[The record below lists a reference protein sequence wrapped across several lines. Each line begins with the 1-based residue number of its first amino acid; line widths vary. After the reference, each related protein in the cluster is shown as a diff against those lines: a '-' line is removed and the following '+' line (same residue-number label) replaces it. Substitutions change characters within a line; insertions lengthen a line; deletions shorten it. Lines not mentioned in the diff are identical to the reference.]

1 MRYEIR
7 TFLRPNVLDQQGQAV
22 TKALNSLGWPSVV
35 KCRVGKVY
43 EIDCDPK
50 DVNNIAK
57 TIYNEVME
65 DYEIKE
71 MISE

>member
-7 TFLRPNVLDQQGQAV
+7 TFLRQNVLDQQGQAV

-50 DVNNIAK
+50 DIDTIAK
-57 TIYNEVME
+57 SIYNEVME
-65 DYEIKE
+65 DYEIKCIE
-71 MISE
+71 G